1 MPSVSLLVFGA
12 VLLFLTKSQGCSPV
26 EGWHTITYPQRLVQ
40 ADIVAHV
47 KVLNKTETPVD
58 IDEEYIL
65 LLTRREGGALAPD
78 EVNIQTAALPATRD
92 NLDMVARTCGLPD
105 FTLPLGGANNQTGY
119 EDMWPQTYAGLL
131 EVYCVLKGGPLQNNI
146 TVVELGELTSCSR
159 TLVDIDEEYILL
171 LTRREGGALAPD
183 EVNIESAALPAT
195 QDNLDMVART
205 CGLPDFTLPLGGANN
220 QTGCPTHPNDSGEQC
235 VYAGAASHVVMSTAL
250 SLMCALLT
258 CAFCLLW
265 AAM

>member
-12 VLLFLTKSQGCSPV
+12 TLLFLPKSEGCSPA

-40 ADIVAHV
+40 ADIVAYV
-47 KVLNKTETPVD
+47 KVLNKTETP
-58 IDEEYIL
+58 
-65 LLTRREGGALAPD
+65 
-78 EVNIQTAALPATRD
+78 
-92 NLDMVARTCGLPD
+92 
-105 FTLPLGGANNQTGY
+105 GY

-131 EVYCVLKGGPLQNNI
+131 EVYCVLKGGPLQYNI
-146 TVVELGELTSCSR
+146 TVLELGELTSCSR
-159 TLVDIDEEYILL
+159 TTVDIDEEYILL
-171 LTRREGGALAPD
+171 LTRRENGVLTPD

-205 CGLPDFTLPLGGANN
+205 CGLPNFTLPLGGAGN
-220 QTGCPTHPNDSGEQC
+220 QRGCPTHPNDSGEQC
-235 VYAGAASHVVMSTAL
+235 VYAGAASHVVISTAL

>member
-47 KVLNKTETPVD
+47 KVLNKTETP
-58 IDEEYIL
+58 
-65 LLTRREGGALAPD
+65 
-78 EVNIQTAALPATRD
+78 
-92 NLDMVARTCGLPD
+92 
-105 FTLPLGGANNQTGY
+105 GY

-131 EVYCVLKGGPLQNNI
+131 EVYCVLKGGPLQSNI
-146 TVVELGELTSCSR
+146 TVVELGELTTCSR
-159 TLVDIDEEYILL
+159 TIVDIDEEYILL
-171 LTRREGGALAPD
+171 LTRREDGALAPD
-183 EVNIESAALPAT
+183 EVNIQTAALPAT
-195 QDNLDMVART
+195 PDNLDMVART

-258 CAFCLLW
+258 YTFGLLW

>member
-12 VLLFLTKSQGCSPV
+12 VLLFLPKSQGCSPA
-26 EGWHTITYPQRLVQ
+26 EGWHTMTFPQRIVK
-40 ADIVAHV
+40 ADIVAYV

-65 LLTRREGGALAPD
+65 LLTRREDG
-78 EVNIQTAALPATRD
+78 
-92 NLDMVARTCGLPD
+92 
-105 FTLPLGGANNQTGY
+105 
-119 EDMWPQTYAGLL
+119 
-131 EVYCVLKGGPLQNNI
+131 VL
-146 TVVELGELTSCSR
+146 T
-159 TLVDIDEEYILL
+159 
-171 LTRREGGALAPD
+171 PD

-205 CGLPDFTLPLGGANN
+205 CGLPDFTLPLGDANN

-235 VYAGAASHVVMSTAL
+235 VYAGAASHVVMSTTL

-258 CAFCLLW
+258 YTFGLLW